1 MRRLAPLL
9 VVALVAAGAAF
20 IVATSGNLPERVAS
34 HFARGGQ
41 ANGWM
46 PREAYVAFILG
57 AAVLIPFVLVAL
69 LAWLPHAFPRA
80 VNLPNRAY
88 WLAEERRDAT
98 LASLSAFAWTFG
110 ALLVLLIAGLHWA
123 VVEANASRPP
133 VLAESAVDALLAG
146 FGLSIGVWILAWY
159 LRFRRPR

>member
-1 MRRLAPLL
+1 LL
-9 VVALVAAGAAF
+9 FVALVTAGAAF
-20 IVATSGNLPERVAS
+20 IVATSGSLPERVAS

-46 PREAYVAFILG
+46 PREAYVSFILG
-57 AAVLIPFVLVAL
+57 AAVVVPFVLVAL

>member
-1 MRRLAPLL
+1 MLF
-9 VVALVAAGAAF
+9 VALVVTGAAF

-46 PREAYVAFILG
+46 PRETYVGFILG
-57 AAVLIPFVLVAL
+57 AAVLVPLVLVAL

-88 WLAEERRDAT
+88 WLAEERRAAT
-98 LASLSAFAWTFG
+98 LASLSTFAWMFG
-110 ALLVLLIAGLHWA
+110 VLLVVLVSGVHWA
-123 VVEANASRPP
+123 VVEANASHPP
-133 VLAESAVDALLAG
+133 VLAESVLDALLAG

-159 LRFRRPR
+159 LRFRRPG